1 MPRKLVVGL
10 IGGIG
15 SGKSRAAG
23 LLAEH
28 GARVIAADAFGH
40 EALRQPDIKE
50 RVVEHWSPDVL
61 DERGEIDRR
70 RLGGIVFASPQE
82 RRALESL
89 VFPWIER
96 RIGEEIE
103 AAQRDPRVRLI
114 VLDAAIMLE
123 TGWNRVCDRL
133 VFVDAPLE
141 LRRRRLAEQRGWGPK
156 EVEERENAQMA
167 LADKR
172 GHADHVVDNSGSP
185 EELQM
190 QIETLLRQWGLG

>member
-10 IGGIG
+10 IGGVG
-15 SGKSRAAG
+15 SGKSRVAS
-23 LLAEH
+23 LFAEH

-50 RVVEHWSPDVL
+50 RVVERWGRELL
-61 DERGEIDRR
+61 DEQAEIDRR

-82 RRALESL
+82 RRALETL

-103 AAQRDPRVRLI
+103 AAQADPRVRLI

-123 TGWNRVCDRL
+123 TSWNRICDRL
-133 VFVDAPLE
+133 VFIDAPQE
-141 LRRRRLAEQRGWGPK
+141 LRRQRLAEQRGWGPK
-156 EVEERENAQMA
+156 EVQTREDAQMP

-172 GHADHVVDNSGSP
+172 RHADHIVNNSGSP
-185 EELQM
+185 EQLRM
-190 QIETLLRQWGLG
+190 QIEDLLRQWGLG

>member
-15 SGKSRAAG
+15 SGKSRVAA

-28 GARVIAADAFGH
+28 GGRVISADAFGH
-40 EALRQPDIKE
+40 EALRQPDIKV
-50 RVVEHWSPDVL
+50 RVVERWGRQVL
-61 DERGEIDRR
+61 DERGEIDRK

-82 RRALESL
+82 RRALETL

-103 AAQRDPRVRLI
+103 AAQADPMVRLI

-133 VFVDAPLE
+133 VFVDARAE
-141 LRRRRLAEQRGWGPK
+141 LRRQRLAEQRGWGPQDLQA
-156 EVEERENAQMA
+156 REQAQMG

-172 GHADHVVDNSGSP
+172 PYADHVVDNSGSP
-185 EELQM
+185 EQLLTQVEG
-190 QIETLLRQWGLG
+190 LLRQWGVN

>member
-1 MPRKLVVGL
+1 MPGKLVVGL

-15 SGKSRAAG
+15 SGKSRVAS
-23 LLAEH
+23 LLAEQ

-40 EALRQPDIKE
+40 EALRQPDIKRRAVE
-50 RVVEHWSPDVL
+50 RWGRELL

-70 RLGGIVFASPQE
+70 RLGGIVFASPQQ
-82 RRALESL
+82 RRALETL

-96 RIGEEIE
+96 RIAEEIE
-103 AAQRDPRVRLI
+103 AAQRDPQVRLI

-133 VFVDAPLE
+133 VFVDAPAE
-141 LRRRRLAEQRGWGPK
+141 LRRQRLAEQRGWGPK
-156 EVEERENAQMA
+156 EVQAREDAQMA

-172 GHADHVVDNSGSP
+172 RKADHVVDNSGSP
-185 EELQM
+185 EQLCV
-190 QIETLLRQWGLG
+190 QIEDLLREWGLR